1 MTEKLR
7 RVPVFPL
14 NVLCFRKRGV
24 VESDAPATKCISGEI
39 RAGTR
44 RRTSVSPMKSWL
56 FSGRAK
62 VCASG
67 SAARATV
74 SSASGLC
81 LFSTGSRAIL
91 GSAPRPDFYPG
102 VQFSRQM
109 VPSTG
114 PYDAQVNT
122 QAVAALFS
130 KIGPGISVTRSPA
143 RDQVSGGNRHFLMSD
158 LNKVRIADH
167 LSKFLSGKT
176 VSAIQRVRNIASEFR
191 RFLSAAAARA

>member
-1 MTEKLR
+1 MHQR
-7 RVPVFPL
+7 RDKSGHSKTDKRFADEVVA
-14 NVLCFRKRGV
+14 VFRK
-24 VESDAPATKCISGEI
+24 SK
-39 RAGTR
+39 
-44 RRTSVSPMKSWL
+44 
-56 FSGRAK
+56 
-62 VCASG
+62 
-67 SAARATV
+67 
-74 SSASGLC
+74 GLR
-81 LFSTGSRAIL
+81 LRL
-91 GSAPRPDFYPG
+91 GSAGHRFVGIWFVLVQHRLAGDFGLGASPDFYPG